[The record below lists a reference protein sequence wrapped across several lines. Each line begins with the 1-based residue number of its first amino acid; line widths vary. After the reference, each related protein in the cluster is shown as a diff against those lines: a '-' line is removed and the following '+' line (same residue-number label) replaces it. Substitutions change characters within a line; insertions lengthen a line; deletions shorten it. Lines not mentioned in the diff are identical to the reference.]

1 VELNRSHFQPAVEQ
15 SYSSIGIVFTTN
27 KPNGLLFWWGQEAG
41 AEFTGQDFIAAAV
54 VDGYVEFDLSPPF
67 NVCVCIGCPVGGWA
81 VSVATPPPSYLPP
94 VATAPPRSTGWIRE
108 PQLTLS
114 EQSSNL
120 PAGEGTTIECYSSDD
135 SYPNVMWERADGA
148 PFSDNVRVST
158 VGNIPL

>member
-1 VELNRSHFQPAVEQ
+1 V
-15 SYSSIGIVFTTN
+15 IVPPTI
-27 KPNGLLFWWGQEAG
+27 L
-41 AEFTGQDFIAAAV
+41 V
-54 VDGYVEFDLSPPF
+54 VLVDLSPPF

>member
-1 VELNRSHFQPAVEQ
+1 VGNNLVISNVAS
-15 SYSSIGIVFTTN
+15 TD
-27 KPNGLLFWWGQEAG
+27 AG
-41 AEFTGQDFIAAAV
+41 N
-54 VDGYVEFDLSPPF
+54 YVCKCKTEIED
-67 NVCVCIGCPVGGWA
+67 
-81 VSVATPPPSYLPP
+81 LPP